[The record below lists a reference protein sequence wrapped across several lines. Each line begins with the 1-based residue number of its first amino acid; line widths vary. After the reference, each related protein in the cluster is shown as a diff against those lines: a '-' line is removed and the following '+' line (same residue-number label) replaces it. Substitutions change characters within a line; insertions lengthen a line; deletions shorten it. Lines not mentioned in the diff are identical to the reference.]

1 MDRGVELPVLTR
13 LTCFVCAM
21 VGDCCLKCT
30 MLEDVARGGSQVAD
44 GWIYLDVRGMRLA
57 QNFRRD
63 EFEDCEMIYGSLVRS
78 FSIGADS
85 RMLLGL
91 SCVVL
96 WIHRVMFTRP
106 RPGKAENDAES
117 FSR

>member
-30 MLEDVARGGSQVAD
+30 MLEDVARCGSQVAG
-44 GWIYLDVRGMRLA
+44 GWIDLDVRGMRSA
-57 QNFRRD
+57 QDFRRD
-63 EFEDCEMIYGSLVRS
+63 EFQDREMIYGSLVRS

-96 WIHRVMFTRP
+96 GFI
-106 RPGKAENDAES
+106 E
-117 FSR
+117 